1 MTGPKKASYQPGDI
15 LSRAEAISLLS
26 TRDRREKD
34 SDDSARDRW
43 RNRINNHT
51 RKGTLPSKD
60 GRYLIDDLAAW
71 ARTLRMKEWENLEW
85 HRALVDLPHAPATL
99 TINIESGIQGKII
112 GHCLPSTLEEAHRD
126 IIRLTNERFEFLEE
140 IARLN
145 EELVPLRELNEKYQQ
160 SRLKRKQAAQK
171 RRLPEK

>member
-1 MTGPKKASYQPGDI
+1 MTGPKKVSYQTGDI

-26 TRDRREKD
+26 ARDRREKD

-60 GRYLIDDLAAW
+60 GRYLIDNLATW
-71 ARTLRMKEWENLEW
+71 ARSLRMKDWENLEW
-85 HRALVDLPHAPATL
+85 HRALVDLPHAPASLIMTVGGL
-99 TINIESGIQGKII
+99 QSKII
-112 GHCLPSTLEEAHRD
+112 GCCLPPTLEAAHKD
-126 IIRLTNERFEFLEE
+126 IIRLTNEHFEFLEE

-160 SRLKRKQAAQK
+160 SRLKRKRAAQK

>member
-26 TRDRREKD
+26 ARDRREKD

-60 GRYLIDDLAAW
+60 GRYLVEDLAAW
-71 ARTLRMKEWENLEW
+71 ARNLRMKEWKNLEW
-85 HRALVDLPHAPATL
+85 HQALVDLPNAPGTL
-99 TINIESGIQGKII
+99 IMSVEGFQSKII
-112 GHCLPSTLEEAHRD
+112 GYCLPPTLEAAHKD
-126 IIRLTNERFEFLEE
+126 IIRLTDERFEFLEE

-145 EELVPLRELNEKYQQ
+145 AELVPLRELNEKYQQ
-160 SRLKRKQAAQK
+160 SRLKRKRAAQK